1 MFTILSKQCFLQC
14 LLGLDLSR
22 NKFDSSACGIIACNL
37 LPLMLKCR
45 RIVLSFNK
53 VGKGGGIPLL
63 TKLSSLPDL
72 EELGLYE
79 THIGYEDVQ
88 ALCGQLPYMKNISLV
103 DIGRND
109 LSEESIQLVIDT
121 LLTNNLVSNLKLAMS
136 YNKLSPVHVSLLTKV
151 LRTVNNLEH
160 LNLQGCGVETE
171 GACMLASA
179 LCTRDSKLRT
189 LGLNENH
196 LQEEAGIA
204 FAKTLQENVSL
215 IELQLVK
222 NNLGQNAV
230 QTLVNS

>member
-1 MFTILSKQCFLQC
+1 M
-14 LLGLDLSR
+14 
-22 NKFDSSACGIIACNL
+22 
-37 LPLMLKCR
+37 
-45 RIVLSFNK
+45 
-53 VGKGGGIPLL
+53 
-63 TKLSSLPDL
+63 
-72 EELGLYE
+72 
-79 THIGYEDVQ
+79 
-88 ALCGQLPYMKNISLV
+88 
-103 DIGRND
+103 
-109 LSEESIQLVIDT
+109 
-121 LLTNNLVSNLKLAMS
+121 SNLKLAMS